1 MRRALP
7 LNAKIKNSA
16 KEWIQWCAYEFMGI
30 ITTEANERCKAEHR
44 KIVTADDLIWAME
57 RFGFD
62 DYVRPLKL
70 YLKNYRDRKNQTS
83 GMPITFGFN
92 NDGFDASGLNN
103 DNVNGQR

>member
-44 KIVTADDLIWAME
+44 KIITADDLIWAME

-70 YLKNYRDRKNQTS
+70 YLKNYRDHKNQTYA
-83 GMPITFGFN
+83 FGFN
-92 NDGFDASGLNN
+92 NNGFDASGSNN
-103 DNVNGQR
+103 DNVNGQH